1 MRISITTRFLPN
13 VQKITSEHIMKQI
26 KAIHYDITR
35 FSDMDIYLFK
45 EGTHVKLYDKLGSH
59 PMRREGVEGVY
70 FAVWAPNAS
79 SVSVA
84 GDFNGYDPLAHPLK
98 IRGDESGI
106 WEGFIEEVEI
116 GQTYKYHIV
125 GYDGRHFDK
134 ADPYAKYAE
143 KPPRSASRI
152 WSVDDYTW
160 SDKEWMNRRK
170 ERNAHDKPISTYEVH
185 LGSWRRKVEEGNRS
199 LTYVEAAHE
208 LAEYLVQMNYTHVE
222 IMPITE
228 FPFEGSWGYQ
238 VTGYFA
244 PTARYGT
251 PQEFMLFV
259 DTMHAHDI
267 GVIMDWVPSHF
278 VTDGHGL
285 INFDGTCLYEHEDP
299 RLGYHPEWKSA
310 IFNYGRNEVRAFLIS
325 SAMYWLEKYHIDGIR
340 VDAVASMLYLNY
352 ARKEG
357 EWIPNKYGGNENLE
371 AIAFLKQLNETVYG
385 AFEDIFTIA
394 EESTAYPMVTRPV
407 YAGGLG
413 FGFKWNMGWMH
424 DTLKYFKLDPIHRQ
438 HHHHQ
443 ITFSMW
449 YAFDENFVLPLSHD
463 EVVHM
468 KGSLIN
474 KMPGDENQKF
484 ANLRA
489 MFAYMIAHPGKKLLF
504 MGGEFAQ
511 WREWNFEESLDWH
524 LLENPRH
531 KGVQKLVGD
540 LNDLYRRERALHQ
553 YDEKHEGFEWIDDRD
568 YQHNILA
575 FIRKSDNPDETVL
588 VVCNFADAVYEDY
601 RIGVPYDGEWKEI
614 FNSQSGQYEGWDITN
629 RHSLKAERVECHG
642 RDFSISLRLPP
653 LGVIFLKRS

>member
-59 PMRREGVEGVY
+59 PMRREGVKGVY

-106 WEGFIEEVEI
+106 WEGFIEEAEI

-152 WSVDDYTW
+152 WSVDDYRW

>member
-1 MRISITTRFLPN
+1 
-13 VQKITSEHIMKQI
+13 MKP
-26 KAIHYDITR
+26 IHYDVTR
-35 FSDMDIYLFK
+35 LSDMDIYLFK

-59 PMRREGVEGVY
+59 PMKREGADGVY

-79 SVSVA
+79 AVSVV
-84 GDFNGYDPLAHPLK
+84 GDFNAYDPMAHPLK
-98 IRGDESGI
+98 MRIDGSGI
-106 WEGFIEEVEI
+106 WEGFIE
-116 GQTYKYHIV
+116 GAKKGDTYKYHIV

-143 KPPRSASRI
+143 KPPKSASRI
-152 WSVDDYTW
+152 WSIDDYRWNDETW
-160 SDKEWMNRRK
+160 MDLRK
-170 ERNAHDKPISTYEVH
+170 DRNAHDKPIATYEVH
-185 LGSWRRKVEEGNRS
+185 LGSWRRKVEEDNRS
-199 LTYVEAAHE
+199 LTYLEAAHE
-208 LAEYLVQMNYTHVE
+208 LADYLVQMNYTHVE

-228 FPFEGSWGYQ
+228 YPFEGSWGYQ

-251 PQEFMLFV
+251 PQEFMQFV
-259 DTMHAHDI
+259 DIMHAHDI

-325 SAMYWLEKYHIDGIR
+325 SAMYWLEKYHVDGIR

-371 AIAFLKQLNETVYG
+371 AIEFLKQLNETVYG
-385 AFEDIFTIA
+385 AFVDIVTVA

-407 YAGGLG
+407 YTGGLG

-424 DTLKYFKLDPIHRQ
+424 DTLKYFKLDPVHRQ

-489 MFAYMIAHPGKKLLF
+489 LFAYMTAHPGKKLLF
-504 MGGEFAQ
+504 MGGEIAQ
-511 WREWNFEESLDWH
+511 WREWNYKESLDWH
-524 LLENPRH
+524 LLDNPRH
-531 KGVQKLVGD
+531 KGIQKLVSD
-540 LNDLYRRERALHQ
+540 LNGLYKTERALHL
-553 YDEKHEGFEWIDDRD
+553 YDEKHDGFEWIDDRD

-575 FIRKSDNPDETVL
+575 FIRKSDIEEETVL
-588 VVCNFADAVYEDY
+588 VICNFADAVRENY
-601 RIGVPYDGEWKEI
+601 RVGVPYGGAWKEI
-614 FNSQSGQYEGWDITN
+614 FNSQRREYEGWDIVN
-629 RHSLKAERVECHG
+629 PHPIEAENVECHG
-642 RDFSISLRLPP
+642 REYSLSLRLPP
-653 LGVIFLKRS
+653 LGVVYLKMV

>member
-106 WEGFIEEVEI
+106 WEGFIEEAEI

-152 WSVDDYTW
+152 WSVDDYRW